1 VTWDRAAL
9 PALPSEFRGA
19 VTLDPESLGR
29 YGRDESPEVGQPSAA
44 VLPEDV
50 RDLTILIRWA
60 RAHRVPLI
68 ARGGGTSLDGESVP
82 VLGGVVVDLSGW
94 NWIGDVDP
102 VERTVRVGP
111 GVVNRDLHERLRP
124 SGLFFPPNPGSWAS
138 STIGG
143 NVATNASGP
152 RSLRYGATRRWVR
165 RLDGVLGTGEPA
177 TFGGSVSKR
186 SIGPDLL
193 GLMVG
198 SEGTLGIFSE
208 VTLALAAAPARRT
221 VLVLPL
227 PPTPSVG
234 TIAQSLVADP
244 ALGLSALEYLDRGS
258 ADALAHEEGSRL
270 PSGSPLLLA
279 ESESG
284 DAEEEPR
291 RLQRWM
297 DRLRALGLR
306 DDPIVYPDADR
317 LWTLRGSSGTVLN
330 RTFGPRVREDVA
342 VPLHRI
348 DELFEGVDGLAR
360 RYSVDVYVYGHLGEG
375 NLHPNYVI
383 DPSTERARAL
393 RRELLELA
401 RRLGGTISAEH
412 GVGSVKREHLG
423 LELGPSEIS
432 LLRAIKSFCDP
443 DGILNPGKLYPG
455 ASGATGAT
463 VRPP

>member
-1 VTWDRAAL
+1 VVEGQEGVPEL
-9 PALPSEFRGA
+9 PAAFRGGII
-19 VTLDPESLGR
+19 LGSERLAR
-29 YGRDESPEVGQPSAA
+29 YGRDESPEVGVPAAA
-44 VLPEDV
+44 VRPSDTQDV
-50 RDLTILIRWA
+50 EVLIRWA
-60 RAHRVPLI
+60 REHRVPLV
-68 ARGGGTSLDGESVP
+68 ARGAGTSLDGESVP

-244 ALGLSALEYLDRGS
+244 ALGLSA
-258 ADALAHEEGSRL
+258 
-270 PSGSPLLLA
+270 P
-279 ESESG
+279 
-284 DAEEEPR
+284 
-291 RLQRWM
+291 
-297 DRLRALGLR
+297 
-306 DDPIVYPDADR
+306 
-317 LWTLRGSSGTVLN
+317 
-330 RTFGPRVREDVA
+330 
-342 VPLHRI
+342 
-348 DELFEGVDGLAR
+348 
-360 RYSVDVYVYGHLGEG
+360 
-375 NLHPNYVI
+375 
-383 DPSTERARAL
+383 
-393 RRELLELA
+393 
-401 RRLGGTISAEH
+401 
-412 GVGSVKREHLG
+412 
-423 LELGPSEIS
+423 
-432 LLRAIKSFCDP
+432 
-443 DGILNPGKLYPG
+443 
-455 ASGATGAT
+455 
-463 VRPP
+463 